1 MAWAKFPTRWL
12 LQPGAETRTYP
23 LAELDWSGHRMT
35 GIAALLVLITL
46 SIRLNQARRPGT
58 FDQNQHAT
66 VVAVTWKDLQKSV
79 GVAPAT
85 LGKAISLLEAWGA
98 IAVKKVGRSA
108 HYELIGV
115 GSAGG
120 WCKLPQTFL
129 EAHGDPVSRFKDL
142 PGTLLGLNALKLY
155 VVLVALRSSQT
166 QTTALS
172 FTSIT
177 KWTGIRR
184 EDIRKA
190 WGFLE
195 SQQLAAI
202 SPHWDYRHSTQDAAD
217 RSQRYAIVGLTP
229 GWNPRSR
236 AETNPSFDP
245 LPEEQEEAEPAQHD
259 VPQQTGV
266 TPYKE
271 FLRGPAAGSGADL
284 DIPF

>member
-1 MAWAKFPTRWL
+1 MAWAKFPTGWL
-12 LQPGAETRTYP
+12 VQPGNENRTYP
-23 LAELDWSGHRMT
+23 LAALDWSGHRMT
-35 GIAALLVLITL
+35 GIAALLLLITL
-46 SIRLNQARRPGT
+46 SIRLNQARKPGA
-58 FDQNQHAT
+58 FDQNQHEN

-108 HYELIGV
+108 HYELSGIGTV
-115 GSAGG
+115 GR

-129 EAHGDPVSRFKDL
+129 EANGDPVSRFKDL
-142 PGTLLGLNALKLY
+142 PSTLLGLNALKLY
-155 VVLVALRSSQT
+155 VVLIALRSSHYE
-166 QTTALS
+166 TTALS
-172 FTSIT
+172 FTAIT

-202 SPHWDYRHSTQDAAD
+202 SPYWDHRHSTQDAAD

-229 GWNPRSR
+229 GWNPRAR
-236 AETNPSFDP
+236 APTQPSFDP
-245 LPEEQEEAEPAQHD
+245 MPEEAE
-259 VPQQTGV
+259 
-266 TPYKE
+266 E
-271 FLRGPAAGSGADL
+271 PAAPQRNVPPVRVPPQPELLRVPTASPSADG

>member
-1 MAWAKFPTRWL
+1 MAWAKFPTAWL
-12 LQPGAETRTYP
+12 VQPKAETRTYP

-35 GIAALLVLITL
+35 GIAALLLLITL

-58 FDQNQHAT
+58 FDQNQHAN

-108 HYELIGV
+108 HYQLVGV
-115 GSAGG
+115 ETVGH

-129 EAHGDPVSRFKDL
+129 EANGDPVSRFKDL

-155 VVLVALRSSQT
+155 VVLIALRSSHYE
-166 QTTALS
+166 TTALS
-172 FTSIT
+172 FTAIT

-202 SPHWDYRHSTQDAAD
+202 SPYWDHRHSTQDAAD

-229 GWNPRSR
+229 GWNPRAR
-236 AETNPSFDP
+236 APTQPSFDP
-245 LPEEQEEAEPAQHD
+245 MPEEAEEPAAAQSN
-259 VPQQTGV
+259 VPPV
-266 TPYKE
+266 RVPPRPE
-271 FLRGPAAGSGADL
+271 FLRVPTASRGADG